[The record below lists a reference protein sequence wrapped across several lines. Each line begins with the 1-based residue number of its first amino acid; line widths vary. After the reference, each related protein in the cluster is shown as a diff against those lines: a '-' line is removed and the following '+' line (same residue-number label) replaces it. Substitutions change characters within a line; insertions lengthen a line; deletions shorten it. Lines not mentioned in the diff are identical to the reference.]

1 MLVTFALF
9 AVIQAAL
16 YFLATVNT
24 RAIARGK
31 YAGVIASD
39 VALCATS
46 FALVREID
54 ALDSGSHVALA
65 GCIVG
70 GVIGSVSALWLT
82 KRLWRETP

>member
-24 RAIARGK
+24 R
-31 YAGVIASD
+31 VIASD